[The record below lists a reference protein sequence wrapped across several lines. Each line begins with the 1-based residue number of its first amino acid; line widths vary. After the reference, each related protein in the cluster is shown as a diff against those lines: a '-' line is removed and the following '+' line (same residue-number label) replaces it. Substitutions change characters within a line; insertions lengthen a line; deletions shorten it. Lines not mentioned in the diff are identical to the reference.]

1 MAAAPGKQRE
11 LVCQGASRGL
21 SLRDACRGPPPP
33 PSPLEQ
39 WSCLL
44 WRQETRQTTA
54 VDSATGEPGVRSR
67 SRLSCGCIHRRRKAG
82 RAWPGEVRAEL
93 EGAEETLGQDLS
105 FLTSQRPQ
113 NDRDLW
119 GLSWSELGQAH
130 PRGSWTRAQ
139 PRPSAVNARGR
150 GLAKVEGPTLLMVR
164 EERTQDGGSTGPS
177 KVWVTL

>member
-1 MAAAPGKQRE
+1 M
-11 LVCQGASRGL
+11 CQGASRGL
-21 SLRDACRGPPPP
+21 SLRDACWGPPPP
-33 PSPLEQ
+33 PSPLGQ

-54 VDSATGEPGVRSR
+54 VDAATEEPGVRSR
-67 SRLSCGCIHRRRKAG
+67 PRLSCGCIHRRRKAG
-82 RAWPGEVRAEL
+82 RAWPGEVRAGL
-93 EGAEETLGQDLS
+93 EGAEETHGQDLS

-113 NDRDLW
+113 NDLDQW

-150 GLAKVEGPTLLMVR
+150 GLAKAEGPTLLMVR
-164 EERTQDGGSTGPS
+164 EGRTQDGGSTGPS